1 MSITDKLEPKAEGKT
16 VKFLG
21 FDLEGKPMGYLLQ
34 IKTADAAKDAADAI
48 NKEVEAVKKG

>member
-1 MSITDKLEPKAEGKT
+1 MSITDKLEPRASLKT

-34 IKTADAAKDAADAI
+34 VKTVDAAKEAAAAI
-48 NKEVEAVKKG
+48 QKEVDAVKQG